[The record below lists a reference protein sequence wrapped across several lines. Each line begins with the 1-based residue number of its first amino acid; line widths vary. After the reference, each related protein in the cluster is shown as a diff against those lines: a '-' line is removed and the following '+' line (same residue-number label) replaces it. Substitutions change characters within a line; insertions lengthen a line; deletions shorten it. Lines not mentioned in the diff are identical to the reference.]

1 MASSIAVYLNMNYM
15 KVLKE
20 NHAIKSLVKTSLFA
34 MTVLLIS
41 VSCKAQDKPLFPFQG
56 GITIMDRFFKDSL
69 TVTSDIIEKRATGTV
84 TFKFSADQSGI
95 VKNILIYY
103 ADDILLTPPLIE
115 ALRKSSH
122 KWIIPDNEKLHD
134 FIITFSVN
142 LNPPATGNTSVAV
155 ASYRYYKKR
164 NPIISA
170 DQIPVA
176 SATLLPTV
184 VVNYDIQN

>member
-1 MASSIAVYLNMNYM
+1 MASWIAVYLNMNYM

-20 NHAIKSLVKTSLFA
+20 NHVINIYKKSSLVA
-34 MTVLLIS
+34 VVMLLIA
-41 VSCKAQDKPLFPFQG
+41 VCCKAQDKPLFPYQG
-56 GITIMDRFFKDSL
+56 GIDIMNRFFKDSL
-69 TVTSDIIEKRATGTV
+69 IVSPDIIEKRATGTV
-84 TFKFSADQSGI
+84 IFKFSADRSGI

-103 ADDILLTPPLIE
+103 ADDVLLTPPLIE

-122 KWIIPDNEKLHD
+122 QWIIPDNEKMHD

-142 LNPPATGNTSVAV
+142 LNPPATGNTSVAI
-155 ASYRYYKKR
+155 AGYRYYKKR
-164 NPIISA
+164 KPIIAA

-184 VVNYDIQN
+184 VVNYDIHN

>member
-1 MASSIAVYLNMNYM
+1 VIKLFAKSCLIAV
-15 KVLKE
+15 
-20 NHAIKSLVKTSLFA
+20 A
-34 MTVLLIS
+34 MLLLCGY
-41 VSCKAQDKPLFPFQG
+41 CKAQDKPLFPYQG
-56 GITIMDRFFKDSL
+56 GIDIMNRFFKDSL
-69 TVTSDIIEKRATGTV
+69 IVSPDIIEKRATGTV
-84 TFKFSADQSGI
+84 IFKFSADRSGI

-103 ADDILLTPPLIE
+103 ADDVLLTPPLIE

-122 KWIIPDNEKLHD
+122 QWIIPDNEKMHD

-142 LNPPATGNTSVAV
+142 LNPPATGNTSVAI
-155 ASYRYYKKR
+155 AGYRYYKKR
-164 NPIISA
+164 KPIIAS

>member
-1 MASSIAVYLNMNYM
+1 
-15 KVLKE
+15 
-20 NHAIKSLVKTSLFA
+20 
-34 MTVLLIS
+34 MTALLLS

-69 TVTSDIIEKRATGTV
+69 TVTSDITEKRATGTV

-142 LNPPATGNTSVAV
+142 LNPPATGGTSVAI

-170 DQIPVA
+170 DQIPVS